1 MGKIISKLI
10 AKPIYT
16 YLYGLAFFCFKTSA
30 YIGNFE
36 YKTALIYLI
45 CFFILTFFIDRLVF
59 SIIGS
64 AYSALFALVIWM
76 SVFHVVGIAQKLG
89 YPYAYIPLKF
99 YLTFYFFVSAFLI
112 SIGFILVR
120 KDYPS
125 LLSKVLNVFF
135 SITILVFFIDG
146 IKSWFNT
153 NQETL
158 EHEHQVESRP
168 HHDNKEIVWI
178 LMDEY
183 GSSKSLEKLM
193 GFQNPMDSLL
203 KQRGFEVF
211 EHAIS
216 RSSTTL
222 FSVYSIFN
230 LDDSVKPSS
239 YYEGINLLRNSK
251 LVPSLEKEGY
261 RFVNLG
267 FFDISGHSMI
277 TDRSGYP
284 YTYLQQILSGTLVS
298 MIHSKWKNSIV
309 KCDAYNQDILQK
321 LDDSLSAKS
330 VQKRFIWAHLTI
342 PHEPFCRDSLGNLQ
356 EDKSYVASDSTFIKT
371 QYISYLKYGNKRV
384 IQLLDK
390 HPDLKEKIVIISGD
404 HGPRYPFFTD
414 KTDQLHPYLAIR
426 YPNKYSGMD
435 NQGIIQLS
443 KLPLIIKQFQ
453 YN

>member
-1 MGKIISKLI
+1 M
-10 AKPIYT
+10 
-16 YLYGLAFFCFKTSA
+16 
-30 YIGNFE
+30 
-36 YKTALIYLI
+36 
-45 CFFILTFFIDRLVF
+45 
-59 SIIGS
+59 IGS
-64 AYSALFALVIWM
+64 IYSALFSLVIWM
-76 SVFHVVGIAQKLG
+76 SIFHVVGIAQKFG

-99 YLTFYFFVSAFLI
+99 YLTFYFIVITLLIFL
-112 SIGFILVR
+112 GFILIK
-120 KDYPS
+120 KDYPT
-125 LLSKVLNVFF
+125 LISKALNVFL
-135 SITILVFFIDG
+135 SITIIIFSADG
-146 IKSWFNT
+146 IRSWFNT
-153 NQETL
+153 RQETIS
-158 EHEHQVESRP
+158 HEHQIESRP
-168 HHDNKEIVWI
+168 FHNNKEIVWI

-193 GFQNPMDSLL
+193 GFQNSMDSLL

-211 EHAIS
+211 EHAKS
-216 RSSTTL
+216 RSNTTL

-230 LDDSVKPSS
+230 LDDSIKPSS

-267 FFDISGHSMI
+267 FFDISGHNMI
-277 TDRSGYP
+277 ADRSGYP

-298 MIHSKWKNSIV
+298 MIHSKWKNSIA
-309 KCDAYNQDILQK
+309 KCDAYNQDVLQK

-330 VQKRFIWAHLTI
+330 SQNRFIWAHLTI

-356 EDKSYVASDSTFIKT
+356 EDKSYDVSDSAFIKI

-404 HGPRYPFFTD
+404 HGPRYPFLSD
-414 KTDQLHPYLAIR
+414 KTSQLDPFLAIR
-426 YPNKYSGMD
+426 YPNKHSAMD

-443 KLPLIIKQFQ
+443 KLPLILKQFQ
-453 YN
+453 FN